1 MHSILIVTGIIVIG
15 VILCFVYLPRIMT
28 PRRLDSLFHF
38 VLTLLATLAG
48 VFLAFQISS
57 YQSIQDDK
65 DFLVGL
71 LDESAYEHEF
81 EIKSLEEDYLS
92 LIEDKQDN
100 KELEQLVKTH
110 PLSTII
116 SLEIIINSTLLPK
129 FGSPSY
135 TEIYTAKHELA
146 NIRMSINSRDI
157 DPSAKPALI
166 NSYVRWLSYMQ
177 ELLLTE
183 SSYVRDDK
191 SADEVSEHYRNLKSE
206 FSLQ

>member
-1 MHSILIVTGIIVIG
+1 MHSLFIVIGIIVLGI
-15 VILCFVYLPRIMT
+15 ILCFIYLPRIMT

-38 VLTLLATLAG
+38 ILTLLATLAG

-57 YQSIQDDK
+57 YQSVQNDK

-71 LDESAYEHEF
+71 LDESAYEYEL

-92 LIEDKQDN
+92 LVEDN
-100 KELEQLVKTH
+100 EEFEQLVKTH

-116 SLEIIINSTLLPK
+116 SLEILTNSTLLFK

-135 TEIYTAKHELA
+135 TEIYAAKHELED
-146 NIRMSINSRDI
+146 IRMSINSRDI
-157 DPSAKPALI
+157 DSSVKPALI
-166 NSYVRWLSYMQ
+166 NSYTRWMSFMR

-183 SSYVRDDK
+183 SSYVRGDK
-191 SADEVSEHYRNLKSE
+191 SADGVSEYYRKLKSE
-206 FSLQ
+206 FSP